1 MTDKPRGSR
10 LARLEWAVNRYHCGP
25 GVYGSSDLLL
35 CLRLAGL
42 KVVSA
47 LESKAK
53 KGKRK

>member
-1 MTDKPRGSR
+1 MTGKPRGSR

-25 GVYGSSDLLL
+25 GKYGRSDLLL

-53 KGKRK
+53 KGRK